1 MKRRQALRVTLALA
15 TSTHLWTRAATA
27 ETRGRGFRIGVLGI
41 GSPENSSELLQAFN
55 EGLREHG
62 LAEGRN
68 LESVFRWAR
77 SVDALPAMATE
88 LAELP
93 VDVIL
98 AGNNTAIAA
107 AQRATATIPIVMV
120 LGVDP
125 VRQGFVESFARPGRN
140 ITGLTNDP
148 GQDMHGKMLGLLKE
162 LVPAASLIGVL
173 VQQGVGFDRTA
184 VEEGARRLN
193 LQLHYLPELRQ
204 PQELGPAFEA
214 MKSARVQA
222 VYVIGGA
229 FIYQLRQSVA
239 QLALQHR
246 IPSMHFSADYVR
258 AGALVSYG
266 TDLRAQ
272 YRRAAWYVARIL
284 DGAKPGEL
292 PVEQPTRFETAIN
305 LRTAKALEL
314 VVAPSLLMRA
324 DEVVR

>member
-1 MKRRQALRVTLALA
+1 MRRRQALRVAFALT
-15 TSTHLWTRAATA
+15 TSTHLWSRAARA
-27 ETRGRGFRIGVLGI
+27 QTRGRRHRIGYLGI
-41 GSPENSSELLQAFN
+41 GSPENSGELLRAHN

-62 LAEGRN
+62 LVEGSN

-173 VQQGVGFDRTA
+173 VQQGVGFDRLA
-184 VEEGARRLN
+184 LEEGARRLN

-284 DGAKPGEL
+284 DGATPGEL

-314 VVAPSLLMRA
+314 IVAPSLLMRA

>member
-1 MKRRQALRVTLALA
+1 
-15 TSTHLWTRAATA
+15 
-27 ETRGRGFRIGVLGI
+27 
-41 GSPENSSELLQAFN
+41 
-55 EGLREHG
+55 LREHG
-62 LAEGRN
+62 LVEGSN

-284 DGAKPGEL
+284 DGATPGEL